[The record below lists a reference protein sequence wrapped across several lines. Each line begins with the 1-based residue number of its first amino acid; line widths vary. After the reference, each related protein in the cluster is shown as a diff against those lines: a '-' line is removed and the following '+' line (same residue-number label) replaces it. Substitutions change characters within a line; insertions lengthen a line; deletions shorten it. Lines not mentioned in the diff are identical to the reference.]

1 MIMDKLGKLF
11 EERRKKNQKVEV
23 DRRKED
29 INKVNTNTEKE
40 NEE

>member
-40 NEE
+40 DEE